1 MNLRTKKQEHTSLS
15 LRFSVLAVVAV
26 ARRGGGG
33 RRGVAAR
40 PVTLVHY
47 THSRCAAQCSDG
59 ALYLTYRWIHS
70 RIHFYS
76 VLTKNHGNFK
86 QKTRQIT
93 PFTSCPN
100 CSNSFYRSV
109 WFLRL
114 TIVFSTSIL
123 GSKGNGRRR
132 GGRLLGAACSQDAAA
147 AGARLCSGRCMHG
160 SRRPDRPNVALTAEF
175 TYYSTM

>member
-26 ARRGGGG
+26 ARRGGGGGGG

-59 ALYLTYRWIHS
+59 ALYLTYRRIHS

-76 VLTKNHGNFK
+76 VLWKNHGNFK

-147 AGARLCSGRCMHG
+147 AGAPLQRSVHARQQTA
-160 SRRPDRPNVALTAEF
+160 RPTECCVDSWVYVL
-175 TYYSTM
+175 

>member
-1 MNLRTKKQEHTSLS
+1 M
-15 LRFSVLAVVAV
+15 AV
-26 ARRGGGG
+26 ARRAAAAAAADGAAL
-33 RRGVAAR
+33 RRDPLR
-40 PVTLVHY
+40 WY
-47 THSRCAAQCSDG
+47 TIRTPGALLNSSDG
-59 ALYLTYRWIHS
+59 ALYLTYRRIHS

-76 VLTKNHGNFK
+76 VLLKIHGNFK

-100 CSNSFYRSV
+100 SSNSFYRSV

-132 GGRLLGAACSQDAAA
+132 GGWLLGTARSQDAAA
-147 AGARLCSGRCMHG
+147 AATAAGGAPLQRSVHARQQTA
-160 SRRPDRPNVALTAEF
+160 RPTECCVDSWVYVL
-175 TYYSTM
+175 

>member
-1 MNLRTKKQEHTSLS
+1 M
-15 LRFSVLAVVAV
+15 AV
-26 ARRGGGG
+26 ARRRAAAAADGGG

-59 ALYLTYRWIHS
+59 ALYLTYRRIHS

-132 GGRLLGAACSQDAAA
+132 GAGRLGAACSQDAAA
-147 AGARLCSGRCMHG
+147 AAGAPMQRSVHARQQTA
-160 SRRPDRPNVALTAEF
+160 RPTECCVDSWVYVL
-175 TYYSTM
+175 